1 VAWILSA
8 RHWRWCF
15 KRLIDAKATQQIG
28 ADRHYRSA
36 SRTTHRNESRLA
48 LVSTTASDVEL
59 RILETVE
66 RSVGRDNFRFPG
78 SRIAGRA
85 GTSSNAGLEQSS
97 HPTPVQYTYPASPLK
112 TANCES
118 RAKDHFSGN

>member
-1 VAWILSA
+1 MAWILSA

-36 SRTTHRNESRLA
+36 SRTTHRSESRLA

-78 SRIAGRA
+78 SRIAA
-85 GTSSNAGLEQSS
+85 GPAP
-97 HPTPVQYTYPASPLK
+97 HPTPGWSSGATPRQSSTPILLRHQRPPS
-112 TANCES
+112 
-118 RAKDHFSGN
+118 AKVE